1 VITYISGR
9 EELLD
14 AIEPLW
20 WQLVEH
26 HKVRSEH
33 FRYEF
38 EAIDFDIRKQML
50 NDKVREGKVLVEI
63 AEDYA
68 TKKAVGY
75 CISSTNRFKQ
85 GELESIY
92 VDKEFRSQGIGE
104 TLVKRTLSWM
114 EQQGAN
120 AKMVV
125 VAVGNEEV
133 LGFYARFGFLPRQI
147 LLKQV

>member
-1 VITYISGR
+1 
-9 EELLD
+9 
-14 AIEPLW
+14 
-20 WQLVEH
+20 
-26 HKVRSEH
+26 
-33 FRYEF
+33 
-38 EAIDFDIRKQML
+38 
-50 NDKVREGKVLVEI
+50 
-63 AEDYA
+63 
-68 TKKAVGY
+68 
-75 CISSTNRFKQ
+75 
-85 GELESIY
+85 LESIY